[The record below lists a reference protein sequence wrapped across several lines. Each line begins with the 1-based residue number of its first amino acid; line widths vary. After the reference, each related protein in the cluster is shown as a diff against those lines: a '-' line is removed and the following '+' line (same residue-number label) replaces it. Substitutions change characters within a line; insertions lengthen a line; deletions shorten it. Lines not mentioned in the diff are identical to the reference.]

1 MAAVVAVDGS
11 GREVSMDDV
20 EKDIEKG
27 AKNVP
32 EDSASTSTTATSS
45 AVKLSPTGGHKKYE
59 TAGGGKIPQLP
70 RAPCMPLPVPCR
82 RLPSHPAHPD
92 RLGNSERGDRVL
104 AVSPSSAPRILV
116 RSQKT
121 PQPSFFPVATYLY
134 CHNVTAALHLP
145 QLDSANLL
153 PLHTHA
159 RTHARTHTRVC
170 AALEQLESGEIGC
183 ARARCEWRFPHN

>member
-70 RAPCMPLPVPCR
+70 RAPCMLLRVPCR
-82 RLPSHPAHPD
+82 RLPSDPAHPD

-121 PQPSFFPVATYLY
+121 PQPSFFPVATY
-134 CHNVTAALHLP
+134 CHNVTAASLHLP

-159 RTHARTHTRVC
+159 RTHARTRAC
-170 AALEQLESGEIGC
+170 APHSNHWNPGNRMRAC
-183 ARARCEWRFPHN
+183 AVRMAFPTPN